1 MVESGRDPAGRI
13 VVEENGHVLLIGV
26 DRPEKRN
33 GFTPKM
39 FRELATA
46 FTRLECDDNLRAGL
60 VHAFG
65 DHFSAGLD
73 LPSVAEM
80 RKRGELL
87 IPPGEVDPFN
97 LREPFRKK
105 PVVAAFKGISFTLA
119 VELMLSVDIAI
130 CAEDCRFAQLE
141 AMRGIMPGCGA
152 TFRMVERAG
161 WGNAMKL
168 LLTGTEF
175 GAAEAYRLNFAQE
188 VVPAGTE
195 FARALEW
202 AQVISVQA
210 PLAVR
215 AILEN
220 ARIAQTNG
228 LTAALAHVESTQ
240 KVLYNSADAQEG
252 VRAFVE
258 KRPARY
264 TGA

>member
-1 MVESGRDPAGRI
+1 MESRDPAGRI
-13 VVEENGHVLLIGV
+13 VVEKNSHVLLIGI
-26 DRPEKRN
+26 DRPEKLN

-39 FRELATA
+39 FRELAAA
-46 FTRLECDDNLRAGL
+46 FTRLERDSDLRVGL
-60 VHAFG
+60 VHALG

-73 LPSVAEM
+73 LPGVSEM
-80 RKRGELL
+80 RRRGEPL
-87 IPPGEVDPFN
+87 IPPDEVDPFN

-141 AMRGIMPGCGA
+141 AARGIMPGCGA

-168 LLTGTEF
+168 LLTGAEF
-175 GAAEAYRLNFAQE
+175 GAAEAFRLNFAQE
-188 VVPAGTE
+188 VVPRGTE
-195 FARALEW
+195 FARASEW
-202 AQVISVQA
+202 AELISAQA

-215 AILEN
+215 AIIEN

-228 LTAALAHVESTQ
+228 VQAACAHIEYTQ
-240 KVLYNSADAQEG
+240 KTLYNSADAQEG
-252 VRAFVE
+252 LRAFIE

-264 TGA
+264 AGA